1 MRQSKREARGWP
13 DSTGQGSGRG
23 FRRREKGWPD
33 SAEQGSGWGF
43 RLFPLLRGAFA
54 LGLEAAGR
62 LGGGGMFRLPWERP
76 LLGRREGAGRA
87 RGEARDDAGGEE
99 VRLPRAQE
107 EQAGRVPTAT
117 GQRARGRR
125 GRKDAAKTRARKAGV
140 AFRGSGAAAKQQDR
154 GGNPPG
160 QDRCGHLQAVTSNWR
175 RSLHTKP

>member
-13 DSTGQGSGRG
+13 DSTRQGSGWG

-62 LGGGGMFRLPWERP
+62 LGGGGMFQLPWERP

-87 RGEARDDAGGEE
+87 ALVIQERDDAAGRE

-107 EQAGRVPTAT
+107 EQAGRVP
-117 GQRARGRR
+117 QPR
-125 GRKDAAKTRARKAGV
+125 
-140 AFRGSGAAAKQQDR
+140 DR
-154 GGNPPG
+154 GHEGDEG
-160 QDRCGHLQAVTSNWR
+160 GKEAG
-175 RSLHTKP
+175 

>member
-107 EQAGRVPTAT
+107 EQACRVPQPRDRGHEGDEGGRMMPRLEPGRRALPFAEA
-117 GQRARGRR
+117 GQRRHSRIVEATLLG
-125 GRKDAAKTRARKAGV
+125 KT
-140 AFRGSGAAAKQQDR
+140 
-154 GGNPPG
+154 
-160 QDRCGHLQAVTSNWR
+160 AVGTSR
-175 RSLHTKP
+175 L